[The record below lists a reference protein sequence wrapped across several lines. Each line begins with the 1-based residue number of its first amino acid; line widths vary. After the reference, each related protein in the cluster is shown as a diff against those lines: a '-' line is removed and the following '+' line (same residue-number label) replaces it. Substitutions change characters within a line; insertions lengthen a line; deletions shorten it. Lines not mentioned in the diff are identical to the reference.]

1 MYDSVRNFF
10 IRKIDYEY
18 EDFLKYI
25 GFPIVE
31 LRILGGGGRIGI
43 ERNILEEKSFG
54 SKIIKNVL

>member
-31 LRILGGGGRIGI
+31 LRILRDRIGI

>member
-1 MYDSVRNFF
+1 MFVRAISTLLDLYSMIGKRVSVYDSVRNFF

-31 LRILGGGGRIGI
+31 LRILGG
-43 ERNILEEKSFG
+43 
-54 SKIIKNVL
+54 